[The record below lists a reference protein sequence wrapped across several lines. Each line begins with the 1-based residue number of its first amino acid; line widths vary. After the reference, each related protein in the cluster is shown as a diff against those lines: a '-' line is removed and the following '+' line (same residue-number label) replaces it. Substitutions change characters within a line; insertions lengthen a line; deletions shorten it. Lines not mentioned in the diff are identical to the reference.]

1 MVVAQVMALALV
13 AQSESSGP
21 AQHALSHQQIQETF
35 NA

>member
-21 AQHALSHQQIQETF
+21 AHLAPSHQQIQETS